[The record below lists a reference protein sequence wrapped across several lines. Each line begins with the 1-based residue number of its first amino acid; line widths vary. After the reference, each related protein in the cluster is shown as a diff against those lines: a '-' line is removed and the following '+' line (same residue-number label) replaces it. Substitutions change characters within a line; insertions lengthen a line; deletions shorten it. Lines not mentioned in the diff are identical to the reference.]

1 MIVPYLRQDLEIFR
15 GNSRED
21 GLPAW
26 LLYDAIRNKYFS
38 LGLTAF
44 KLIKNWKGGEDI
56 KNFEKKINSSG
67 IDTSEEEIKS
77 FISFLHQNNLIIQPT
92 GQNIAYLM
100 QQKNSMKKSWLMHAI
115 HNYLFFKIPLFK
127 PDDWLSK
134 TLKYV
139 KHFASK
145 KFRNLVYF
153 FGFIGLFLV
162 VQQLETFKS
171 TFLYFFSF
179 QGLMLYFLTL
189 VFVKCLHEL
198 GHAYIAKYYGCRV
211 SAIGIAFLV
220 FFPFLYTDT
229 TDAWRLRNHKERLL
243 INFGGILTELHLALI
258 ATFIWAVLPDG
269 GFKSAAFFLAT
280 TSWISSLTINVS
292 PFMRFDGYYVFSD
305 WLKAENLQPRSFAL
319 ARWKIRESLFGLNH
333 PPPEEINPSRRWTFI
348 VYAWATWVYRFF
360 LFLGIAL
367 LVYHFAFK
375 ILGIILFVIE
385 IHWFILLPIIRE
397 IKNWYK
403 LKTEIKFNKQ
413 TKRTLIIILSLL
425 MILFLP
431 WKSSLKI
438 PAVYVSEKYSK
449 VFAPYPSKIKNI
461 LVNKDDVVE
470 KGQELIELYSPDL
483 DREIFSIRRKIQLT
497 KTKIN
502 RLSKS
507 AGNMDQ
513 FLTLQQSLIALQTEL
528 TGLSRV
534 KNKLILKAP
543 IKGKIK
549 DFYNLSEGMWV
560 SNFDQLLG
568 IVHYGTGKVKGFI
581 KEEQIERFLKKN
593 PAVFIPNDGIHDK
606 VYLVS
611 ESLDLSA
618 ISNLPYISLSSVH
631 DGPVAIRNSTGGEFQ
646 YRPETAH
653 YIAEFELAKK
663 SEIQF
668 ELPGYVHIQGSR
680 YSPFANLI
688 KSVIAIIVRESGF

>member
-26 LLYDAIRNKYFS
+26 LLYDAVRNKYFS

-67 IDTSEEEIKS
+67 IATSEEEIKS
-77 FISFLHQNNLIIQPT
+77 FINFLHQNNLIIQPT

-100 QQKNSMKKSWLMHAI
+100 QQKNSMKKSWLMYAI
-115 HNYLFFKIPLFK
+115 HSYLFFKIPLFK

-145 KFRNLVYF
+145 KFRNLVYL

-162 VQQLETFKS
+162 FQQLETFKS

-198 GHAYIAKYYGCRV
+198 GHAYIAKHYGCRV

-243 INFGGILTELHLALI
+243 INFGGILTELHLAII
-258 ATFIWAVLPDG
+258 ATFLWAVLPDG
-269 GFKSAAFFLAT
+269 GFKSVAFFIAT

-403 LKTEIKFNKQ
+403 LKSEIKFNKQ
-413 TKRTLIIILSLL
+413 TTRTLIILLSLF

-438 PAVYVSEKYSK
+438 PAVYVSEQYSK
-449 VFAPYPSKIKNI
+449 VYAPYPSKIKKI
-461 LVNKDDVVE
+461 LVNKDDAVE

-483 DREIFSIRRKIQLT
+483 DREIFSISRKIQLT

-513 FLTLQQSLIALQTEL
+513 FLTLQQSLIALQTEM
-528 TGLSRV
+528 TGLTRI
-534 KNKLILKAP
+534 KNKLIIKAP

-549 DFYNLSEGMWV
+549 DFYDLSEGMWV
-560 SNFDQLLG
+560 SNFDQLLE
-568 IVHYGTGKVKGFI
+568 IVHYGTGKVRGFI

-611 ESLDLSA
+611 KSLDLSA
-618 ISNLPYISLSSVH
+618 ITNLPYISLSSAH
-631 DGPVAIRNSTGGEFQ
+631 DGPVAVRNFTGGKFQ

-653 YIAEFELAKK
+653 YIAEFDLAKK

-668 ELPGYVHIQGSR
+668 ELPGYVHIKGSR
-680 YSPFANLI
+680 YSPFANLT
-688 KSVIAIIVRESGF
+688 KGVIAIIVRESGF

>member
-269 GFKSAAFFLAT
+269 GFKSTAFFLAT

-305 WLKAENLQPRSFAL
+305 WLRAENLQPRSFAL

-403 LKTEIKFNKQ
+403 LKTEIRFNKQ

-513 FLTLQQSLIALQTEL
+513 FLTLQQSLIALQSEL

>member
-26 LLYDAIRNKYFS
+26 LLYDAVRNKYFS

-67 IDTSEEEIKS
+67 IATSEEEIKS
-77 FISFLHQNNLIIQPT
+77 FINFLHQNNLIIQPT

-100 QQKNSMKKSWLMHAI
+100 QQKNSMKKSWLMYAI
-115 HNYLFFKIPLFK
+115 HSYLFFKIPLFK

-145 KFRNLVYF
+145 KFRNLVYL

-162 VQQLETFKS
+162 FQQLETFKS

-198 GHAYIAKYYGCRV
+198 GHAYIAKHYGCRV

-243 INFGGILTELHLALI
+243 INFGGILTELHLAII
-258 ATFIWAVLPDG
+258 ATFLWAILPDG
-269 GFKSAAFFLAT
+269 GFKSVAFFIAT

-403 LKTEIKFNKQ
+403 LKSEIKFNKQ
-413 TKRTLIIILSLL
+413 TTRTLIILLSLF

-438 PAVYVSEKYSK
+438 PAVYVSEQYSK
-449 VFAPYPSKIKNI
+449 VYAPYPSKIKKI
-461 LVNKDDVVE
+461 LVNKDDAVE

-483 DREIFSIRRKIQLT
+483 DREIFSISRKIQLT

-513 FLTLQQSLIALQTEL
+513 FLTLQQSLIALQTEM
-528 TGLSRV
+528 TGLTRI
-534 KNKLILKAP
+534 KNKLIIKAP

-549 DFYNLSEGMWV
+549 DFYDLSEGMWV
-560 SNFDQLLG
+560 SNFDQLLE
-568 IVHYGTGKVKGFI
+568 IVHYGTGKVRGFI

-611 ESLDLSA
+611 KSLDLSA
-618 ISNLPYISLSSVH
+618 ITNLPYISLSSAH
-631 DGPVAIRNSTGGEFQ
+631 DGPVAVRNFTGGKFQ

-653 YIAEFELAKK
+653 YIAEFDLAKK

-668 ELPGYVHIQGSR
+668 ELPGYVHIKGSR
-680 YSPFANLI
+680 YSPLANLT
-688 KSVIAIIVRESGF
+688 KGVIAIIVRESGF

>member
-305 WLKAENLQPRSFAL
+305 WLRAENLQPRSFAL

-403 LKTEIKFNKQ
+403 LKTEIRFNKQ

-438 PAVYVSEKYSK
+438 PAVYVSEKFSK

-513 FLTLQQSLIALQTEL
+513 FLTLQQSLIALQSEL

>member
-21 GLPAW
+21 GSPAW
-26 LLYDAIRNKYFS
+26 LLYDAIRNKYFT

-67 IDTSEEEIKS
+67 IETNEEEIKS
-77 FISFLHQNNLIIQPT
+77 FITFLHQNNLIIQPP

-100 QQKNSMKKSWLMHAI
+100 QQKNSMKKSKLMFLI
-115 HNYLFFKIPLFK
+115 HSYLFFKIPLFK

-134 TLKYV
+134 TLRYIKY
-139 KHFASK
+139 FGSK
-145 KFRNLVYF
+145 RFRTLVYI

-162 VQQLETFKS
+162 AQQFETFKT

-179 QGLMLYFLTL
+179 EGLMLYFLTL

-198 GHAYIAKYYGCRV
+198 GHAFIAKYYGCRV

-258 ATFIWAVLPDG
+258 ATFIWGVLPDG
-269 GFKSAAFFLAT
+269 GFKSAAFFIAT

-319 ARWKIRESLFGLNH
+319 ARWKIRETLFGLNH
-333 PPPEEINPSRRWTFI
+333 APPEEINPSRRWTFI
-348 VYAWATWVYRFF
+348 IYAWATWLYRFF

-367 LVYHFAFK
+367 LVYHLAFK
-375 ILGIILFVIE
+375 ILGIILFAIE
-385 IHWFILLPIIRE
+385 IYWFIMLPIIRE
-397 IKNWYK
+397 MKNWYK
-403 LKTEIKFNKQ
+403 LKSEIKLNKQ
-413 TKRTLIIILSLL
+413 TTRTLLIIFALL
-425 MILFLP
+425 MVLFLP

-438 PAVYVSEKYSK
+438 PAVYVSEQYSK
-449 VFAPYPSKIKNI
+449 VYAPYPSKIKRI
-461 LVNKDDVVE
+461 LVNKDDEVD
-470 KGQELIELYSPDL
+470 KGQNLIELYSPDL
-483 DREIFSIRRKIQLT
+483 EKEISSIRRKIQLT

-502 RLSKS
+502 RLSNS

-513 FLTLQQSLIALQTEL
+513 YLTLQQSLIALQTEL
-528 TGLSRV
+528 VGLSRV
-534 KNKLILKAP
+534 QKKLVVKAP

-549 DFYNLSEGMWV
+549 DFYSLSEDMWV

-581 KEEQIERFLKKN
+581 KEEQIDRFLEEN
-593 PAVFIPNDGIHDK
+593 PAVFIPNDGVHDK

-611 ESLDLSA
+611 KSLDLSA
-618 ISNLPYISLSSVH
+618 INNLPYISLSSIH
-631 DGPVAIRNSTGGEFQ
+631 NGPVAIRNFTGGEFQ
-646 YRPETAH
+646 YRPQTAH
-653 YIAEFELAKK
+653 YIAEFELAKQ

-668 ELPGYVHIQGSR
+668 ELPGYVHIEGSR
-680 YSPFANLI
+680 YSPFANLF
-688 KSVIAIIVRESGF
+688 KGVIAILVRESGF

>member
-1 MIVPYLRQDLEIFR
+1 M
-15 GNSRED
+15 
-21 GLPAW
+21 
-26 LLYDAIRNKYFS
+26 AI
-38 LGLTAF
+38 
-44 KLIKNWKGGEDI
+44 
-56 KNFEKKINSSG
+56 
-67 IDTSEEEIKS
+67 
-77 FISFLHQNNLIIQPT
+77 
-92 GQNIAYLM
+92 
-100 QQKNSMKKSWLMHAI
+100 
-115 HNYLFFKIPLFK
+115 
-127 PDDWLSK
+127 
-134 TLKYV
+134 
-139 KHFASK
+139 
-145 KFRNLVYF
+145 
-153 FGFIGLFLV
+153 
-162 VQQLETFKS
+162 
-171 TFLYFFSF
+171 
-179 QGLMLYFLTL
+179 
-189 VFVKCLHEL
+189 
-198 GHAYIAKYYGCRV
+198 
-211 SAIGIAFLV
+211 
-220 FFPFLYTDT
+220 
-229 TDAWRLRNHKERLL
+229 
-243 INFGGILTELHLALI
+243 I
-258 ATFIWAVLPDG
+258 ATFLWAVLPDG
-269 GFKSAAFFLAT
+269 GFKSVAFFIAT

-348 VYAWATWVYRFF
+348 VYAWTTWVYRFF

-403 LKTEIKFNKQ
+403 LKSEIKFNKQ
-413 TKRTLIIILSLL
+413 TTRTLIILLSFF

-438 PAVYVSEKYSK
+438 PAVYVSEQYSK
-449 VFAPYPSKIKNI
+449 VYAPYPSKIKKI
-461 LVNKDDVVE
+461 LVNKDDAVE

-483 DREIFSIRRKIQLT
+483 DREIFSISRKIQLT

-513 FLTLQQSLIALQTEL
+513 FLTLQQSLIALQTEM
-528 TGLSRV
+528 TGLTRI
-534 KNKLILKAP
+534 KNKLIIKAP

-549 DFYNLSEGMWV
+549 DFYDLSEGMWV
-560 SNFDQLLG
+560 SNFDQLLE
-568 IVHYGTGKVKGFI
+568 IVHYGTGKVRGFI

-611 ESLDLSA
+611 KSLDLSA
-618 ISNLPYISLSSVH
+618 ITNLPYISLSSAH
-631 DGPVAIRNSTGGEFQ
+631 DGPVAVRNFTGGKFQ

-653 YIAEFELAKK
+653 YIAEFDLAKK

-668 ELPGYVHIQGSR
+668 ELPGYVHIKGSR
-680 YSPFANLI
+680 YSPFANLT
-688 KSVIAIIVRESGF
+688 KCVIAIIVRESGF

>member
-26 LLYDAIRNKYFS
+26 LLYDAVRNKYFS

-67 IDTSEEEIKS
+67 IATSEEEIKS
-77 FISFLHQNNLIIQPT
+77 FINFLHQNNLIIQPT

-100 QQKNSMKKSWLMHAI
+100 QQKNSMKKSWLMYAI
-115 HNYLFFKIPLFK
+115 HSYLFFKIPLFK

-145 KFRNLVYF
+145 KFRNLVYL

-162 VQQLETFKS
+162 FQQLETFKS

-198 GHAYIAKYYGCRV
+198 GHAYIAKHYGCRV

-243 INFGGILTELHLALI
+243 INFGGILTELHLAII
-258 ATFIWAVLPDG
+258 ATFLWAVLPDG
-269 GFKSAAFFLAT
+269 GFKSVAFFIAT

-403 LKTEIKFNKQ
+403 LKSEIKFNKQ
-413 TKRTLIIILSLL
+413 TTRTLIILLSLF

-438 PAVYVSEKYSK
+438 PAVYVSEQYSK
-449 VFAPYPSKIKNI
+449 VYAPYPSKIKKI
-461 LVNKDDVVE
+461 LVNKDDAVE

-483 DREIFSIRRKIQLT
+483 DREIFSISRKIQLT

-513 FLTLQQSLIALQTEL
+513 FLTLQQSLIALQTEM
-528 TGLSRV
+528 TGLSRI
-534 KNKLILKAP
+534 KNKLIIKAP

-549 DFYNLSEGMWV
+549 DFYDLSEGMWV
-560 SNFDQLLG
+560 SNFDQLLE
-568 IVHYGTGKVKGFI
+568 IVHYGTGKVRGFI

-611 ESLDLSA
+611 KSLDLSA
-618 ISNLPYISLSSVH
+618 ITNLPYISLSSAH
-631 DGPVAIRNSTGGEFQ
+631 DGPVAVRNFTGGKFQ

-653 YIAEFELAKK
+653 YIAEFDLAKK
-663 SEIQF
+663 SKIQF
-668 ELPGYVHIQGSR
+668 ELPGYVHIKGSR
-680 YSPFANLI
+680 YSPLANLT
-688 KSVIAIIVRESGF
+688 KGVIAIIVRESGF

>member
-198 GHAYIAKYYGCRV
+198 GHGYIAKYYGCRV

-305 WLKAENLQPRSFAL
+305 WLRAENLQPRSFAL

-403 LKTEIKFNKQ
+403 LKTEIRFNKQ

-513 FLTLQQSLIALQTEL
+513 FLTLQQSLIALQSEL

-631 DGPVAIRNSTGGEFQ
+631 DGPVAIRHSTGGEFQ

>member
-305 WLKAENLQPRSFAL
+305 WLRAENLQPRSFAL

-403 LKTEIKFNKQ
+403 LKTEIRFNKQ

-581 KEEQIERFLKKN
+581 KEEQIERFLNKN

>member
-198 GHAYIAKYYGCRV
+198 GHGYIAKYYGCRV

-305 WLKAENLQPRSFAL
+305 WLRAENLQPRSFAL

-403 LKTEIKFNKQ
+403 LKTEIRFNKQ

-549 DFYNLSEGMWV
+549 DFNNLSEGMWV

>member
-26 LLYDAIRNKYFS
+26 LLYDAVRNKYFS

-67 IDTSEEEIKS
+67 IATSEEEIKS
-77 FISFLHQNNLIIQPT
+77 FINFLHQNNLIIQPT

-100 QQKNSMKKSWLMHAI
+100 QQKNSMKKSWLMYAI
-115 HNYLFFKIPLFK
+115 HSYLFFKIPLFK

-145 KFRNLVYF
+145 KFRNLVYL

-162 VQQLETFKS
+162 FQQLETFKS

-179 QGLMLYFLTL
+179 QGLMLYFSTL

-198 GHAYIAKYYGCRV
+198 GHAYIAKHYGCRV

-243 INFGGILTELHLALI
+243 INFGGILTELHLAII
-258 ATFIWAVLPDG
+258 ATFLWAVLPDG
-269 GFKSAAFFLAT
+269 GFKSVAFFIAT

-403 LKTEIKFNKQ
+403 LKSEIKFNKQ
-413 TKRTLIIILSLL
+413 TTRTLIILLSFF

-438 PAVYVSEKYSK
+438 PAVYVSEQYSK
-449 VFAPYPSKIKNI
+449 VYAPYPSKIKKI
-461 LVNKDDVVE
+461 LVNKDDAVE

-483 DREIFSIRRKIQLT
+483 DREIFSISRKIQLT

-513 FLTLQQSLIALQTEL
+513 FLTLQQSLIALQTEM
-528 TGLSRV
+528 TGLTRI
-534 KNKLILKAP
+534 KNKLIIKAP

-549 DFYNLSEGMWV
+549 DFYDLSEGMWV
-560 SNFDQLLG
+560 SNFDQLLE
-568 IVHYGTGKVKGFI
+568 IVHYGTGKVRGFI

-611 ESLDLSA
+611 KSLDLSA
-618 ISNLPYISLSSVH
+618 ITNLPYISLSSAH
-631 DGPVAIRNSTGGEFQ
+631 DGPVAVRNFTGGKFQ

-653 YIAEFELAKK
+653 YIAEFDLAKK

-668 ELPGYVHIQGSR
+668 ELPGYVHIKGSR
-680 YSPFANLI
+680 YSPFANLT
-688 KSVIAIIVRESGF
+688 KGVIAIIVRESGF

>member
-26 LLYDAIRNKYFS
+26 LLYDAVRNKYFS

-67 IDTSEEEIKS
+67 IATSEEEIKS
-77 FISFLHQNNLIIQPT
+77 FINFLHQNNLIIQPT

-100 QQKNSMKKSWLMHAI
+100 QQKNSMKKSWLMYAI
-115 HNYLFFKIPLFK
+115 HSYLFFKIPLFK

-145 KFRNLVYF
+145 KFRNLVYL

-162 VQQLETFKS
+162 FQQLETFKS

-198 GHAYIAKYYGCRV
+198 GHAYIAKHYGCRV

-243 INFGGILTELHLALI
+243 INFGGILTELHLAII
-258 ATFIWAVLPDG
+258 ATFLWAVLPDG
-269 GFKSAAFFLAT
+269 GFKSVAFFIAT

-403 LKTEIKFNKQ
+403 LKSEIKFNKQ
-413 TKRTLIIILSLL
+413 TTRTLIILLSFF

-438 PAVYVSEKYSK
+438 PAVYVSEQYSK
-449 VFAPYPSKIKNI
+449 VYAPYPSKIKKI
-461 LVNKDDVVE
+461 LVNKDDAVE

-483 DREIFSIRRKIQLT
+483 DREIFSISRKIQLT

-513 FLTLQQSLIALQTEL
+513 FLTLQQSLIALQTEM
-528 TGLSRV
+528 TGLSRI
-534 KNKLILKAP
+534 KNKLIIKAP

-549 DFYNLSEGMWV
+549 DFYDLSEGMWV
-560 SNFDQLLG
+560 SNFDQLLE
-568 IVHYGTGKVKGFI
+568 IVHYGTGKVRGFI

-611 ESLDLSA
+611 KSLDLSA
-618 ISNLPYISLSSVH
+618 ITNLPYISLSSAH
-631 DGPVAIRNSTGGEFQ
+631 DGPVAVRNFTGGKFQ

-653 YIAEFELAKK
+653 YIAEFDLAKK

-668 ELPGYVHIQGSR
+668 ELPGYVHIKGSR
-680 YSPFANLI
+680 YSPFASLT
-688 KSVIAIIVRESGF
+688 KGVIAIIVRESGF

>member
-26 LLYDAIRNKYFS
+26 LLYDAVRNKYFS

-67 IDTSEEEIKS
+67 IATSEEEIKS
-77 FISFLHQNNLIIQPT
+77 FINFLHQNNLIIQPT

-100 QQKNSMKKSWLMHAI
+100 QQKNSMKKSWLMYAI
-115 HNYLFFKIPLFK
+115 HSYLFFKIPLFK

-145 KFRNLVYF
+145 KFRNLVYL

-162 VQQLETFKS
+162 FQQLETFKS

-198 GHAYIAKYYGCRV
+198 GHAYIAKHYGCRV

-243 INFGGILTELHLALI
+243 INFGGILTELHLAII
-258 ATFIWAVLPDG
+258 ATFLWAILPDG
-269 GFKSAAFFLAT
+269 GFKSVAFFIAT

-403 LKTEIKFNKQ
+403 LKSEIKFNKQ
-413 TKRTLIIILSLL
+413 TTRTLIILLSLF

-438 PAVYVSEKYSK
+438 PAVYVSEQYSK
-449 VFAPYPSKIKNI
+449 VYAPYPSKIKKI
-461 LVNKDDVVE
+461 LVNKDDAVE

-483 DREIFSIRRKIQLT
+483 DREIFSISRKIQLT

-513 FLTLQQSLIALQTEL
+513 FLTLQQSLIALQTEM
-528 TGLSRV
+528 TGLSRI
-534 KNKLILKAP
+534 KNKLIIKAP

-549 DFYNLSEGMWV
+549 DFYDLSEGMWV
-560 SNFDQLLG
+560 SNFDQLLE
-568 IVHYGTGKVKGFI
+568 IVHYGTGKVRGFI

-611 ESLDLSA
+611 KSLDLSA
-618 ISNLPYISLSSVH
+618 ITNLPYISLSSAH
-631 DGPVAIRNSTGGEFQ
+631 DGPVAVRNFTGGKFQ

-653 YIAEFELAKK
+653 YIAEFDLAKK

-668 ELPGYVHIQGSR
+668 ELPGYVHIKGSR
-680 YSPFANLI
+680 YSPFANLT
-688 KSVIAIIVRESGF
+688 KGVIAIIVRESGF

>member
-26 LLYDAIRNKYFS
+26 LLYDAVRNKYFS

-67 IDTSEEEIKS
+67 IATSEEEIKS
-77 FISFLHQNNLIIQPT
+77 FINFLHQNNLIIQPT

-100 QQKNSMKKSWLMHAI
+100 QQKNSMKKSWLMYAI
-115 HNYLFFKIPLFK
+115 HSYLFFKIPLFK

-145 KFRNLVYF
+145 KFRNLVYL

-162 VQQLETFKS
+162 FQQLETFKS

-198 GHAYIAKYYGCRV
+198 GHAYIAKHYGCRV

-243 INFGGILTELHLALI
+243 INFGGILTELHLAII
-258 ATFIWAVLPDG
+258 ATFLWAVLPDG
-269 GFKSAAFFLAT
+269 GFKSVAFFIAT

-403 LKTEIKFNKQ
+403 LKSEIKFNKQ
-413 TKRTLIIILSLL
+413 TTRTLIILLSLF

-438 PAVYVSEKYSK
+438 PAVYVSEQYSK
-449 VFAPYPSKIKNI
+449 VYAPYPSKIKKI
-461 LVNKDDVVE
+461 LVNKDDAVE

-483 DREIFSIRRKIQLT
+483 DREIFSISRKIQLT

-513 FLTLQQSLIALQTEL
+513 FLTLQQSLIALQTEM
-528 TGLSRV
+528 TGLSRI
-534 KNKLILKAP
+534 KNKLIIKAP

-549 DFYNLSEGMWV
+549 DFYDLSEGMWV
-560 SNFDQLLG
+560 SNFDQLLE
-568 IVHYGTGKVKGFI
+568 IVHYGTGKVRGFI

-611 ESLDLSA
+611 KSLDLSA
-618 ISNLPYISLSSVH
+618 ITNLPYISLSSAH
-631 DGPVAIRNSTGGEFQ
+631 DGPVAVRNFTGGKFQ
-646 YRPETAH
+646 YRPETAY
-653 YIAEFELAKK
+653 YIAEFDLAKK

-668 ELPGYVHIQGSR
+668 ELPGYVHIKGSR
-680 YSPFANLI
+680 YSPFANLT
-688 KSVIAIIVRESGF
+688 KGVIAIIVRESGF

>member
-92 GQNIAYLM
+92 GQNITYLM

-305 WLKAENLQPRSFAL
+305 WLRAENLQPRSFSL

-403 LKTEIKFNKQ
+403 LKTEIRFNKQ

-513 FLTLQQSLIALQTEL
+513 FLTLQQSLIALQSEL

>member
-26 LLYDAIRNKYFS
+26 LLYDAVRNKYFS

-67 IDTSEEEIKS
+67 IATSEEEIKS
-77 FISFLHQNNLIIQPT
+77 FINFLHQNNLIIQPT

-100 QQKNSMKKSWLMHAI
+100 QQKNSMKKSWLMYAI
-115 HNYLFFKIPLFK
+115 HSYLFFKIPLFK

-145 KFRNLVYF
+145 KFRNLVYL

-162 VQQLETFKS
+162 FQQLETFKS

-198 GHAYIAKYYGCRV
+198 GHAYIAKHYGCRV

-243 INFGGILTELHLALI
+243 INFGGILTELHLAII
-258 ATFIWAVLPDG
+258 ATFLWAILPDG
-269 GFKSAAFFLAT
+269 GFKSVAFFIAT

-403 LKTEIKFNKQ
+403 LKSEIKFNKQ
-413 TKRTLIIILSLL
+413 TTRTLIILLSLF

-438 PAVYVSEKYSK
+438 PAVYVSEQYSK
-449 VFAPYPSKIKNI
+449 VYAPYPSKIKKI
-461 LVNKDDVVE
+461 LVNKDDAVE

-483 DREIFSIRRKIQLT
+483 DREIFSISRKIQLT

-513 FLTLQQSLIALQTEL
+513 FLTLQQSLIALQTEM
-528 TGLSRV
+528 TGLSRI
-534 KNKLILKAP
+534 KNKLIIKAP

-549 DFYNLSEGMWV
+549 DFYDLSEGMWV
-560 SNFDQLLG
+560 SNFDQLLE
-568 IVHYGTGKVKGFI
+568 IVHYGTGKVRGFI

-611 ESLDLSA
+611 KSLDLSA
-618 ISNLPYISLSSVH
+618 ITNLPYISLSSAH
-631 DGPVAIRNSTGGEFQ
+631 DGPVAVRNFTGGKFQ

-653 YIAEFELAKK
+653 YIAEFDLAKK

-668 ELPGYVHIQGSR
+668 ELPVYVHIKGSR
-680 YSPFANLI
+680 YSPFANLT
-688 KSVIAIIVRESGF
+688 KGVIAIIVRESGF

>member
-305 WLKAENLQPRSFAL
+305 WLRAENLQPRSFAL

-403 LKTEIKFNKQ
+403 LKTEIRFNKQ